1 MNIGDG
7 VAIAGICVSG
17 AAFGIKCISFKMQR
31 SNGNG
36 GVNESLCK
44 ARMDPIK
51 EDLVVIKG
59 SVAELLR
66 RVPER

>member
-1 MNIGDG
+1 MDVGDG
-7 VAIAGICVSG
+7 VAVAGICVSG
-17 AAFGIKCISFKMQR
+17 AAFGIKCISYKLQRFKDDE
-31 SNGNG
+31 
-36 GVNESLCK
+36 GVNEALCK

-66 RVPER
+66 RVPKR